1 MFYLQWLV
9 LLWKPTRAIY
19 FVVKYICRLQGR
31 LTTYKVSNWKL
42 RFWVLELSSL
52 TFGAHLKS
60 YILKQNCLC
69 LSMCDLLVNN
79 RCYRDRREYFN
90 RRRSCIWDQKLLVQT
105 LLDIQAAVGIQYYY
119 KVTGLKTIN
128 YSDEY
133 LISNTVFLTV
143 VQSWPKESQA
153 TNISAIRMKEIRR

>member
-90 RRRSCIWDQKLLVQT
+90 RRRSCIWDQKLLFQT
-105 LLDIQAAVGIQYYY
+105 LLDIKAAVGIQYYY
-119 KVTGLKTIN
+119 RVTGLKTESITVMN
-128 YSDEY
+128 IWLVTLYSWQWSKVGRRKAK
-133 LISNTVFLTV
+133 LQISVPYE
-143 VQSWPKESQA
+143 WK
-153 TNISAIRMKEIRR
+153 K

>member
-1 MFYLQWLV
+1 M
-9 LLWKPTRAIY
+9 
-19 FVVKYICRLQGR
+19 
-31 LTTYKVSNWKL
+31 
-42 RFWVLELSSL
+42 
-52 TFGAHLKS
+52 
-60 YILKQNCLC
+60 
-69 LSMCDLLVNN
+69 
-79 RCYRDRREYFN
+79 
-90 RRRSCIWDQKLLVQT
+90 LVQT

-153 TNISAIRMKEIRR
+153 TNISAIRMKEIRRQNKTVAVRRWITYRVA